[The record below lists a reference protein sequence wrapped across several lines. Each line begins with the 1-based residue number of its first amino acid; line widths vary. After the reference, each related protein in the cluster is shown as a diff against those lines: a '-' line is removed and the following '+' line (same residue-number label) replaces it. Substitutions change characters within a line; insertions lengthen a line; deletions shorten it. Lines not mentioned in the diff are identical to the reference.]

1 LRAGRRPAPVTE
13 RDSISGRARRQIAD
27 DNYAPV
33 IGNELFEA

>member
-1 LRAGRRPAPVTE
+1 VV
-13 RDSISGRARRQIAD
+13 SIQLPTTARRQIAD